1 MTNHDSNIAATTKR
15 RLIEDA
21 RSAFTR
27 GKRERRVRV
36 RSMTKFA
43 GECGSAA

>member
-21 RSAFTR
+21 RNVFTAR
-27 GKRERRVRV
+27 KRERRV
-36 RSMTKFA
+36 
-43 GECGSAA
+43 